1 MSKVENVETMEEKV
15 VVEEPVEEVAVDMTE
30 SKKERTVKLV
40 KKGLKIAGLVVAG
53 VVTFGVVAAIVKGSK
68 GTVENPI
75 ENVDYTVEK

>member
-15 VVEEPVEEVAVDMTE
+15 VMEEPVEEVAVDMTE

-53 VVTFGVVAAIVKGSK
+53 VVTFGVVAAIVKGFK

>member
-15 VVEEPVEEVAVDMTE
+15 VMEEPVGEVAVGMTE

-53 VVTFGVVAAIVKGSK
+53 VVTFSVVAAIVKGSK

>member
-15 VVEEPVEEVAVDMTE
+15 VMEEPIEEVAVDMTE

-53 VVTFGVVAAIVKGSK
+53 IVTFGVVAAIVKGSK

>member
-15 VVEEPVEEVAVDMTE
+15 VMEEPVEEVAIAITE

-68 GTVENPI
+68 GTIENPI

>member
-15 VVEEPVEEVAVDMTE
+15 VMEEPVEEVAMDITE

-40 KKGLKIAGLVVAG
+40 KKGLKIAGLIVAG

>member
-15 VVEEPVEEVAVDMTE
+15 VVEEPVEEVTVDITE

-53 VVTFGVVAAIVKGSK
+53 VVTFGVVAVIVKGSK

>member
-15 VVEEPVEEVAVDMTE
+15 VMEEPVEEVAVDMTE

-53 VVTFGVVAAIVKGSK
+53 IVTFGVVAAIVKGSK

>member
-1 MSKVENVETMEEKV
+1 MSKVENVETMEKKV
-15 VVEEPVEEVAVDMTE
+15 VMEEPVEEVAVDITE

>member
-1 MSKVENVETMEEKV
+1 MNKVENVETMEEKV
-15 VVEEPVEEVAVDMTE
+15 VMEEPVEEAATDMTE
-30 SKKERTVKLV
+30 SKKEKTIKLV
-40 KKGLKIAGLVVAG
+40 KKGLKIAGLIVAG

>member
-15 VVEEPVEEVAVDMTE
+15 VMEEPVEEVAMDITE

>member
-15 VVEEPVEEVAVDMTE
+15 VMEEPVEEVAVVITE
-30 SKKERTVKLV
+30 SKKEKTVKLV

>member
-15 VVEEPVEEVAVDMTE
+15 VMEEPVEEVAVDITE

-53 VVTFGVVAAIVKGSK
+53 VVTFGVVAAIIKGSK

>member
-15 VVEEPVEEVAVDMTE
+15 VMEEPVEEVVVDITE

-53 VVTFGVVAAIVKGSK
+53 VITFGVIAAIVKGSK

>member
-15 VVEEPVEEVAVDMTE
+15 VMEEPVEEVAVDITE
-30 SKKERTVKLV
+30 SKKEKTMKLV

>member
-15 VVEEPVEEVAVDMTE
+15 VMEEPVEEVAIDITE

-68 GTVENPI
+68 GTIENPI

>member
-15 VVEEPVEEVAVDMTE
+15 VMEEPVEEVAVDITE

>member
-15 VVEEPVEEVAVDMTE
+15 VMEEPVEEIAVDITE

>member
-15 VVEEPVEEVAVDMTE
+15 VMEEPVEEVAVGMTE

-68 GTVENPI
+68 GTIENPI

>member
-15 VVEEPVEEVAVDMTE
+15 VMEEPAEEVAVDITE

-53 VVTFGVVAAIVKGSK
+53 VVTFGVVAAIVNASK
-68 GTVENPI
+68 WTVENPI
-75 ENVDYTVEK
+75 ENVDDTVEK

>member
-15 VVEEPVEEVAVDMTE
+15 VVEEPVEEVTTDMTE

-68 GTVENPI
+68 GTIENPI

>member
-15 VVEEPVEEVAVDMTE
+15 VMEEPVEEVAVDITE

-53 VVTFGVVAAIVKGSK
+53 VVTFGVIAAIVKGSK

>member
-15 VVEEPVEEVAVDMTE
+15 VMEEPVEEVAVDITE

-40 KKGLKIAGLVVAG
+40 KKGLKIAGLVVTG

>member
-15 VVEEPVEEVAVDMTE
+15 VVEEPVEEVATDITE

>member
-15 VVEEPVEEVAVDMTE
+15 VMEEPIEEVAVDITE

-53 VVTFGVVAAIVKGSK
+53 VVTFGVIAAIVKDSK
-68 GTVENPI
+68 GTIENPI

>member
-15 VVEEPVEEVAVDMTE
+15 VMEEPIEEVAVDITE

>member
-15 VVEEPVEEVAVDMTE
+15 VMEEPVEEVAVDITE

-53 VVTFGVVAAIVKGSK
+53 VVTFGIVAAIVKSSK
-68 GTVENPI
+68 GTIENPI

>member
-15 VVEEPVEEVAVDMTE
+15 VMEEPVEEVAVDITE

-68 GTVENPI
+68 GAVENPI

>member
-15 VVEEPVEEVAVDMTE
+15 VMEEPVEEVAVDMTE

-75 ENVDYTVEK
+75 ENVDYIVEK

>member
-15 VVEEPVEEVAVDMTE
+15 VMEEPVEEVAVDITE

-40 KKGLKIAGLVVAG
+40 KKGLKIAGLVVVG

>member
-1 MSKVENVETMEEKV
+1 MSKVENVETREEKV
-15 VVEEPVEEVAVDMTE
+15 IMEEPVEEVAVDITE

>member
-15 VVEEPVEEVAVDMTE
+15 VMEEPVEEVATDMTE
-30 SKKERTVKLV
+30 SKKKRTVKLV

>member
-15 VVEEPVEEVAVDMTE
+15 VMEEPVEEVAVDMTE

>member
-1 MSKVENVETMEEKV
+1 MNKVENVETMEEKV
-15 VVEEPVEEVAVDMTE
+15 VMEEPVEEVAVDITE

>member
-1 MSKVENVETMEEKV
+1 MSKIENVETMEEKV
-15 VVEEPVEEVAVDMTE
+15 VMEEPVEEVAADITE

>member
-15 VVEEPVEEVAVDMTE
+15 VVEEPVEEVAVDITE

-68 GTVENPI
+68 GTVENSI

>member
-15 VVEEPVEEVAVDMTE
+15 VMEEPVEEVAVDITE

-53 VVTFGVVAAIVKGSK
+53 VVTFGVVAAIIKGYK
-68 GTVENPI
+68 GIVENPI

>member
-15 VVEEPVEEVAVDMTE
+15 VMEEPVEEVAVDMTE

-68 GTVENPI
+68 GTIENPI

>member
-15 VVEEPVEEVAVDMTE
+15 VMEEPIEEVAVDITE

-68 GTVENPI
+68 GTIENPI